1 MSAPSRDMSA
11 DDDGD
16 VEITG
21 ATGFD
26 ALRDA
31 PHARCHCLVHP
42 IKAASGS
49 NTSSCAFCVCFVCEQ
64 KPSACKAWT
73 AHCNAVD
80 SDPTWIAARHK
91 CLRRNQAEANAPSAP
106 RGPPA
111 GPAYVPPVMPPGM
124 TPAQLAQA
132 MAMSAAMAA
141 AQNAQ
146 LAAQALAKQAA
157 REAEHEQ
164 DEHDE
169 VTEEVFVIYTPK
181 YVTLG
186 SPHPDPVCETTSL
199 AFAAVPMPTYVPIMP
214 MPPGALST
222 LQAET
227 LVYACQRFEKD
238 NADGCRGGFFL
249 GDGVG
254 LGKGRQ
260 LAAIIYENWLRGR
273 RRHLWFSASADL
285 IVDASRDL
293 EDIGAEKIPLHALNK
308 LPYGKLESKSN
319 GVMDGVIFATYSSL
333 IAYSGNKTRMDQL
346 VSWMKDGDAAGEGCV
361 CFDEAHKAKNLCDE
375 SKEKDPDGERDQ
387 GDGGDGPK
395 KKKKTGSSKT
405 AVAVRDI
412 QQRLPRSR
420 VVYCSAT
427 GASSVKAMAY
437 MVRLALW
444 GPGTSFPAFSDF
456 YKAIERGS
464 TGALELVALEMKQ
477 RGSYI
482 ARQLSFHTAS
492 FQTKMVDL
500 NEDERE
506 LYDGASRF
514 WAKLF
519 DSFVHAN
526 EMFKQQA
533 SEDEGDGKKRAGRLM
548 SQFWGAHQ
556 RFF

>member
-169 VTEEVFVIYTPK
+169 VTEEVTPPPPPDTQTHTHAHTNTDARTHTHTHAHAHTHAHTHLPRHGIK
-181 YVTLG
+181 TRRYPSPPTRGLFQRCRLRLWSMLASALKRTTL
-186 SPHPDPVCETTSL
+186 T
-199 AFAAVPMPTYVPIMP
+199 AAAAT
-214 MPPGALST
+214 AW
-222 LQAET
+222 
-227 LVYACQRFEKD
+227 
-238 NADGCRGGFFL
+238 
-249 GDGVG
+249 
-254 LGKGRQ
+254 GKGRE
-260 LAAIIYENWLRGR
+260 AA
-273 RRHLWFSASADL
+273 
-285 IVDASRDL
+285 
-293 EDIGAEKIPLHALNK
+293 P
-308 LPYGKLESKSN
+308 
-319 GVMDGVIFATYSSL
+319 
-333 IAYSGNKTRMDQL
+333 
-346 VSWMKDGDAAGEGCV
+346 
-361 CFDEAHKAKNLCDE
+361 
-375 SKEKDPDGERDQ
+375 
-387 GDGGDGPK
+387 
-395 KKKKTGSSKT
+395 
-405 AVAVRDI
+405 
-412 QQRLPRSR
+412 
-420 VVYCSAT
+420 
-427 GASSVKAMAY
+427 
-437 MVRLALW
+437 
-444 GPGTSFPAFSDF
+444 
-456 YKAIERGS
+456 
-464 TGALELVALEMKQ
+464 
-477 RGSYI
+477 
-482 ARQLSFHTAS
+482 
-492 FQTKMVDL
+492 
-500 NEDERE
+500 
-506 LYDGASRF
+506 
-514 WAKLF
+514 
-519 DSFVHAN
+519 
-526 EMFKQQA
+526 
-533 SEDEGDGKKRAGRLM
+533 
-548 SQFWGAHQ
+548 
-556 RFF
+556 